1 MEVAPESEIG
11 YGKAG
16 FDRTHNLAIN
26 YIYRL
31 PRAFGRWN
39 NSFGRLV
46 FDVPFR
52 GSLVALYVITLA
64 FIVANLGLGRLFEAQ
79 AEALA
84 KVRSERPDLVTLDI
98 TMPTKTGVTVY
109 RDIKENEE
117 FKNIPVLIVTGVQPE
132 FRKFI
137 STRRQVPPPEGYL
150 EKPVALADVLAEV
163 QRLIGQ
169 AERPATAPA

>member
-1 MEVAPESEIG
+1 MQKTI
-11 YGKAG
+11 
-16 FDRTHNLAIN
+16 
-26 YIYRL
+26 
-31 PRAFGRWN
+31 
-39 NSFGRLV
+39 LV
-46 FDVPFR
+46 VDDEKDVVRYFK
-52 GSLVALYVITLA
+52 T
-64 FIVANLGLGRLFEAQ
+64 LFEDNGYRALT
-79 AEALA
+79 AMDGVEAME
-84 KVRSERPDLVTLDI
+84 KIRSERPDLVTLDI

-169 AERPATAPA
+169 AERPATTPA